1 MSNILEDDI
10 LIYRPT
16 RMICNFSHIVYRVII
31 LFLFILVFKD
41 SNDMEDIVSVLGWRI
56 HCPSSALL
64 SYGVFLCPGWG
75 LSQVWTYILYFL
87 LNVKCVIAFFP
98 NHTLSTTDLLY

>member
-31 LFLFILVFKD
+31 IFLFILVF
-41 SNDMEDIVSVLGWRI
+41 
-56 HCPSSALL
+56 
-64 SYGVFLCPGWG
+64 
-75 LSQVWTYILYFL
+75 
-87 LNVKCVIAFFP
+87 
-98 NHTLSTTDLLY
+98 